1 MCAKAIA
8 SSDSDGA
15 CARAPVPTCSL
26 SCAHL
31 CRIIAIPPTSVQKIP
46 RKSAHASRRANQ
58 YFTAKV
64 PFKFPQRYVTAHTVA
79 SQHTVSRSTGLLL
92 HPHGDLAPPRVPPV
106 EATVIFAERAAVGV
120 RLEMESFGL
129 QTRAHVQRTGIS
141 RSAPPPAPFDYAK
154 LPVDRFATEL
164 KTLRE
169 ASLKQ
174 QGWPPSPFKPFPAP
188 LPEQHPWPS
197 ESYPPRRGA
206 KASLEI
212 QRNEIEA
219 EHARFL
225 RLLEEINTIHEA
237 ERFFIDELK
246 ADPGMSVSVQL
257 LPTQDEAAKEDDE
270 KASQKEDEEI
280 DEIALEK
287 AAAAAASPRAAGPN
301 STAWDRHLSPSAKA
315 LSSGVGGGLR
325 GCGAGVLALLLTIG
339 CLVAYRRDFYA

>member
-1 MCAKAIA
+1 M
-8 SSDSDGA
+8 S
-15 CARAPVPTCSL
+15 ARAIPALRHLQPRLTMR
-26 SCAHL
+26 SCL
-31 CRIIAIPPTSVQKIP
+31 WTDV
-46 RKSAHASRRANQ
+46 N
-58 YFTAKV
+58 
-64 PFKFPQRYVTAHTVA
+64 
-79 SQHTVSRSTGLLL
+79 
-92 HPHGDLAPPRVPPV
+92 
-106 EATVIFAERAAVGV
+106 
-120 RLEMESFGL
+120 
-129 QTRAHVQRTGIS
+129 
-141 RSAPPPAPFDYAK
+141 
-154 LPVDRFATEL
+154 RFATEL

-174 QGWPPSPFKPFPAP
+174 QGWPPSPFQPFPAP

-287 AAAAAASPRAAGPN
+287 AAAAAAMRRWMRDPEEEGE
-301 STAWDRHLSPSAKA
+301 
-315 LSSGVGGGLR
+315 
-325 GCGAGVLALLLTIG
+325 GCGEVQEGGQQHEEEAEDGQSAEPSLAAKG
-339 CLVAYRRDFYA
+339 CLPRFRVCLAFCCRPKGDQRD